1 MSSNVSAASWFVTA
15 VVVTVLGGTV
25 VEADALV
32 DGPSAGPV
40 DEGLDAVVVVPAS
53 EPLHAAAAADT
64 AIATAT
70 AARIRRTCMGRA
82 PYRRV

>member
-25 VEADALV
+25 VDEDALV
-32 DGPSAGPV
+32 D
-40 DEGLDAVVVVPAS
+40 DGLDAVVVVVPAS

-70 AARIRRTCMGRA
+70 AARILHTGMGRA